1 MKTIGPF
8 ELLDEI
14 GRGAMGVVY
23 RAKDPAIGRLVAI
36 KLIRMDSVSDAP
48 EDEFLRGRL
57 LREAQSAGVLSHPGI
72 VTIYQVAKEG
82 DTAYIAMEYVNGPTL
97 EKLIGPGSPVLSR
110 QAVRDILTQTA
121 TALDYAHRRGVV
133 HRDVK
138 PANIMIGEDGQ
149 TKICDFGV
157 AKVFGGQRTVTRA
170 GYVLGTPYYMSAEQI
185 QGKPLDGRAD
195 QYSLAVIAYRI
206 LTGVRPFDAETME
219 TLLFQIIFG
228 ESQAAHE
235 LNPTLSPR
243 SAEMLRKGLAKKAEE
258 RFANCKEFAEAV
270 LRACDLNPDW
280 SPPTPGAAPASY
292 PPREP
297 EPERQAPA
305 VVQVKPVEH
314 PPAAPPERVE
324 AGTEERCRN
333 CGGQVDPGVGL
344 CKFCAS
350 FGAAALPP
358 QPVIAGPPPPPPLR
372 PPPRPP
378 PPPPPFVVSGKPTP
392 PVTSGHVPVPKAG
405 PRAPPLETRET
416 GLTPTEKGP
425 WKWWLIF
432 LIVIAAV
439 AVATLAYWNNRP
451 AEPPPIVSE
460 VREPPVAPP
469 APAEPEQKQA
479 SKAPEPEPAPE
490 IRAPLERSPRQNIA
504 RETKKVDLPVTKP
517 APAKPESRA
526 QAVVTPPPPPA
537 KEVTPKD
544 VSRQEIVL
552 LGVSPKEVSRQEV
565 PPKEAPRQEVP
576 PKEAPRQRV
585 VLPPDR
591 YRGPLEGKL
600 TCPGEFAASG
610 AVVIDDS
617 RGCSGKLPDVA
628 AELRVMV
635 NPPDVSVIEL
645 PSAANKWQRL
655 VLRMPNR
662 PVPSVT
668 ILWELK

>member
-1 MKTIGPF
+1 
-8 ELLDEI
+8 
-14 GRGAMGVVY
+14 
-23 RAKDPAIGRLVAI
+23 
-36 KLIRMDSVSDAP
+36 MDSVSDSP

-72 VTIYQVAKEG
+72 VTIYQVAKED

-97 EKLIGPGSPVLSR
+97 EKLISPGSPALTR
-110 QAVRDILTQTA
+110 QAVRDLLTQTA

-157 AKVFGGQRTVTRA
+157 AKVFGGQKTVTRA

-185 QGKPLDGRAD
+185 QGKPLDGSAD

-235 LNPTLSPR
+235 LNPTLSPQA
-243 SAEMLRKGLAKKAEE
+243 AEALRKGLAKKAEE
-258 RFANCKEFAEAV
+258 RFANCKEFADVV

-280 SPPTPGAAPASY
+280 NPPAPRAALAAHGPE
-292 PPREP
+292 EP
-297 EPERQAPA
+297 EPERPAPA
-305 VVQVKPVEH
+305 VVQVRPVEH
-314 PPAAPPERVE
+314 PLAAPSERVE
-324 AGTEERCRN
+324 TKTGERCRN
-333 CGGQVDPGVGL
+333 CGGQVEPGVGL

-358 QPVIAGPPPPPPLR
+358 QPVIALPPPPPPLR
-372 PPPRPP
+372 PPPRLPPRPP
-378 PPPPPFVVSGKPTP
+378 PPLVVPGKPMP
-392 PVTSGHVPVPKAG
+392 PVTSGHVPVPKTG
-405 PRAPPLETRET
+405 PSAPPFEAPET
-416 GLTPTEKGP
+416 GRTP
-425 WKWWLIF
+425 WWAAHRAGL
-432 LIVIAAV
+432 LGVIAVAAV
-439 AVATLAYWNNRP
+439 AVATLAYWKNRP
-451 AEPPPIVSE
+451 AVPPPIVSE
-460 VREPPVAPP
+460 VREQPVAPP
-469 APAEPEQKQA
+469 APAEPEQKQV

-490 IRAPLERSPRQNIA
+490 TKAPVEQPQQQKTA
-504 RETKKVDLPVTKP
+504 RETKKSDLPVVKP
-517 APAKPESRA
+517 EPTKPESRV
-526 QAVVTPPPPPA
+526 QVTPLPPRST
-537 KEVTPKD
+537 K
-544 VSRQEIVL
+544 
-552 LGVSPKEVSRQEV
+552 EV

-576 PKEAPRQRV
+576 RQEVPPKETPRQRV
-585 VLPPDR
+585 VLSPDR
-591 YRGPLEGKL
+591 YRGPLEGAL

-628 AELRVMV
+628 AELRVTV
-635 NPPDVSVIEL
+635 NPPDVTVIEL

-662 PVPSVT
+662 PVPSVR
-668 ILWELK
+668 IRWELK

>member
-36 KLIRMDSVSDAP
+36 KLIRMDAVSDSP

-72 VTIYQVAKEG
+72 VTIYSIAKEN

-97 EKLIGPGSPVLSR
+97 EKLISPGSPALSR
-110 QAVRDILTQTA
+110 QSVRDILTQTA

-138 PANIMIGEDGQ
+138 PANIMIDEDGQ

-157 AKVFGGQRTVTRA
+157 AKVFGGQKTVTRA

-195 QYSLAVIAYRI
+195 QYSLAVIAYRM
-206 LTGVRPFDAETME
+206 LTGLRPFDAETME

-235 LNPTLSPR
+235 INPSLPPQ
-243 SAEMLRKGLAKKAEE
+243 AADALRKGLAKKPEE
-258 RFANCKEFAEAV
+258 RFANCREFADGV

-280 SPPTPGAAPASY
+280 NPPAPCA
-292 PPREP
+292 PPPPHDPDEP

-305 VVQVKPVEH
+305 AVRAGPVTH
-314 PPAAPPERVE
+314 PPAAARERVG
-324 AGTEERCRN
+324 AATGERCSN

-350 FGAAALPP
+350 FGVAALPP
-358 QPVIAGPPPPPPLR
+358 QQVIAGPPPPTRLR
-372 PPPRPP
+372 PQTRPLPP
-378 PPPPPFVVSGKPTP
+378 PPPPPPPAPKPQ
-392 PVTSGHVPVPKAG
+392 VTSGNVPVPKAT
-405 PRAPPLETRET
+405 PSAPPLEAWET
-416 GLTPTEKGP
+416 GPTPTGIDLRKAV
-425 WKWWLIF
+425 LIG

-439 AVATLAYWNNRP
+439 AVATFAYWTNRP
-451 AEPPPIVSE
+451 SDSRSSSAE
-460 VREPPVAPP
+460 VREPPIATP
-469 APAEPEQKQA
+469 ARTEPEPSTQVKQAEPEPPKPEPPKPKPVQPEPPKP
-479 SKAPEPEPAPE
+479 KPPEPEPPK
-490 IRAPLERSPRQNIA
+490 PKP
-504 RETKKVDLPVTKP
+504 PVQAAATPKP
-517 APAKPESRA
+517 
-526 QAVVTPPPPPA
+526 TP
-537 KEVTPKD
+537 KDVTPKD
-544 VSRQEIVL
+544 ISREDVVF
-552 LGVSPKEVSRQEV
+552 LGVPAKD
-565 PPKEAPRQEVP
+565 APRQEVP
-576 PKEAPRQRV
+576 RQEVPRQR
-585 VLPPDR
+585 LMQPPEL
-591 YRGPLEGKL
+591 YRGPLEGAL
-600 TCPGEFAASG
+600 TCPGEFAASS
-610 AVVIDDS
+610 AVVIDDRRS
-617 RGCSGKLPDVA
+617 CSQKLPDVA
-628 AELRVMV
+628 AELRITV
-635 NPPDVSVIEL
+635 NPPDVTVVES

-662 PVPSVT
+662 LVPSVR
-668 ILWELK
+668 IRWELK